1 MNDKIDS
8 IKILSEV
15 LNFDK
20 ESIDQ
25 LNILHDELIN
35 YNSKYNLISK
45 VFGLKIT

>member
-35 YNSKYNLISK
+35 YNSKGFSL
-45 VFGLKIT
+45 